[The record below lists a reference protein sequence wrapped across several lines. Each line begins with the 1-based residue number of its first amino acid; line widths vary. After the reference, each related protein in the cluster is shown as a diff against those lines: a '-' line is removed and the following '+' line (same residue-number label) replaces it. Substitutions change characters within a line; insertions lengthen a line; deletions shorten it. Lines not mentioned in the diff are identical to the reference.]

1 MTKDY
6 STILVPHDG
15 TEMSE
20 KAVEESIKFAKIFGS
35 DIILLYV
42 ADERYAPPSSLLSFI
57 GNRKSLK
64 EAKDEL
70 KRVLQSGAEAMLDR
84 TAARIK
90 EEGDIKSKI
99 MIRAGSPAK
108 EIAEVAKETKSEII
122 IMGSRSLKKSGKL
135 GALGSVARKVAEIAP
150 CPVMLVH

>member
-1 MTKDY
+1 MTKEY

-20 KAVEESIKFAKIFGS
+20 KAVEESIKFGKMFGS

-42 ADERYAPPSSLLSFI
+42 VDERYAPPSSLLSFI

-70 KRVLQSGAEAMLDR
+70 KRVLESGADAMLDR
-84 TAARIK
+84 TAEKIK
-90 EEGDIKSKI
+90 EGDIKSKI

-108 EIAEVAKETKSEII
+108 EIAEVAKETKSQII

-135 GALGSVARKVAEIAP
+135 RALGSVARKVAEIAP